1 MKKIL
6 KLVLLLTMISAY
18 LVGCG
23 DDDESYYTSITASE
37 DEVIHL
43 GDKNVEAQVIAD
55 NNITDG
61 VITYG
66 DVKDYSKI
74 TWEGDITG
82 LKYFTG
88 LRTLEL
94 KTYGDNTD
102 YSELSSLED
111 LEELSLESWNESID
125 ISPFGRGEILKLDL
139 YIPFAEKLTGVQK
152 LWRME
157 ELILRLQNQDDLTFV
172 DESNNL
178 ASIDRVTICQT
189 SSDSITTLKG
199 IENLGI
205 IYELTLDRLN
215 SLASLEG
222 VSEQRQTL
230 KKLSVQ
236 YTEQYRGTSPEPCIF
251 SDISDVDRLYYLET
265 FEILGNVTDI
275 DLSPLSGNK
284 NLQEIIVDLYYNTE
298 VITVNGVFEK
308 TYGLRRDIDITGL
321 SDLPSLKKLHLSAHN
336 ITGANQIAKLNT
348 IEDLYYRGNWDD
360 LPDYYDFYKVI
371 DSLPNLKTFGDGT
384 NDLASMQAMINSY
397 RNQGYL
403 D

>member
-23 DDDESYYTSITASE
+23 DNDENYESITTS
-37 DEVIHL
+37 DNEVIHL

-125 ISPFGRGEILKLDL
+125 ISPFGRGAILKLDL

-199 IENLGI
+199 IENL
-205 IYELTLDRLN
+205 
-215 SLASLEG
+215 
-222 VSEQRQTL
+222 
-230 KKLSVQ
+230 
-236 YTEQYRGTSPEPCIF
+236 
-251 SDISDVDRLYYLET
+251 
-265 FEILGNVTDI
+265 VTI
-275 DLSPLSGNK
+275 HS
-284 NLQEIIVDLYYNTE
+284 
-298 VITVNGVFEK
+298 
-308 TYGLRRDIDITGL
+308 
-321 SDLPSLKKLHLSAHN
+321 
-336 ITGANQIAKLNT
+336 
-348 IEDLYYRGNWDD
+348 
-360 LPDYYDFYKVI
+360 
-371 DSLPNLKTFGDGT
+371 
-384 NDLASMQAMINSY
+384 
-397 RNQGYL
+397 
-403 D
+403 